1 MGRPVQGSERR
12 VSDCRRSEAAKDAVS
27 KLKGDKAVVALQELI
42 VSDAKDQYADFE
54 AKLGEEGLRQLERR
68 VVLAVLDRKW
78 REHLYEMD
86 YLKDGIGLRG
96 MGQRDPLVEYQRE
109 GYQMY
114 NSMIEAIKEE
124 TIQLLFHVDIDR
136 VATTEDAETESDEE
150 EAVNAAEAVMVWMA
164 KRSRPVKPLPA
175 EPETDDEAED
185 RHRRTGRRTEE

>member
-1 MGRPVQGSERR
+1 M
-12 VSDCRRSEAAKDAVS
+12 
-27 KLKGDKAVVALQELI
+27 
-42 VSDAKDQYADFE
+42 
-54 AKLGEEGLRQLERR
+54 
-68 VVLAVLDRKW
+68 LAVLDRKW

-150 EAVNAAEAVMVWMA
+150 EAVNAAEAVMGLDSEA
-164 KRSRPVKPLPA
+164 QPTGETAPA
-175 EPETDDEAED
+175 EPETDDEP
-185 RHRRTGRRTEE
+185 RRPSSTNWPKNRRMSLAS